1 VAGIG
6 DDAAIVHVGNVAQV
20 IATDHLRALVDDPFV
35 MGQIAANHALGDIWA
50 MGAAPSLAMVNVTL
64 PRMSAPLQS
73 RTLAE
78 VMAGIDAAL
87 IPAGVAVV
95 GGHSTMG
102 AELQIGLTLTGTLT
116 KAAMRKSGARAGDVL
131 ILTKALGT
139 GVIMAAEMQW
149 AASGDVVAGA
159 IAQMLQPQ
167 AQAAAILAPH
177 AHAMTD
183 ITGFGLVG
191 HLAEMLEADNLGAQL
206 DLSAI
211 PVLEG
216 AVHLAEAR
224 HVSALA
230 ADNKAAL
237 GAQLLTP
244 DTAHAG
250 LLVDP
255 QTAGGLLAAV
265 PAEHARMLVSALRN
279 EGYNAAV
286 IGVID
291 TAPKIRI
298 VA

>member
-1 VAGIG
+1 
-6 DDAAIVHVGNVAQV
+6 
-20 IATDHLRALVDDPFV
+20 
-35 MGQIAANHALGDIWA
+35 
-50 MGAAPSLAMVNVTL
+50 
-64 PRMSAPLQS
+64 
-73 RTLAE
+73 
-78 VMAGIDAAL
+78 
-87 IPAGVAVV
+87 
-95 GGHSTMG
+95 
-102 AELQIGLTLTGTLT
+102 
-116 KAAMRKSGARAGDVL
+116 
-131 ILTKALGT
+131 
-139 GVIMAAEMQW
+139 
-149 AASGDVVAGA
+149 
-159 IAQMLQPQ
+159 MLQPQ